1 MPGRFIRRFRHEAL
15 FRWGLDMMLA
25 LLLLWGVLLA
35 LQILLAGQP
44 LSADAQIALSATLF
58 LVLLVLTRLPRH
70 GFFRVLFIGT
80 ACFIVLRYVIWRTT
94 STLPPV
100 EDVLSFIPAVL
111 LYGAEIYAISMFFIS
126 VFVVVDPMRRAPSPV
141 EAAEQEQLPTLDVLV
156 PTYDEPPHIL
166 AATISAAKRM
176 RYPKDKLKVY
186 LLDDGG
192 TDEKRLASPE
202 AVQRA
207 ELLQQ
212 MCRSLGAI
220 YLTRRANENAKAG
233 NLNAALPHSEGELV
247 AVFDADH
254 APTEDFLQETVG
266 YFMRN
271 PKLFLVQ
278 TPHFFI
284 NPDPL
289 ERSLNSFDRMPSENE
304 MFYGVVQ
311 RGLDRWGA
319 SFFCGS
325 AALLRRSALE
335 QVGGFSGRTI
345 VEDCETALDLHS
357 RGWES
362 IYIDRP
368 MVAGLQPETFASFIQ
383 QRTRWC
389 QGMIQIFLLKNP
401 LFKRGLNLG
410 QRIGYLSSILF
421 WFFGIARLSFFLL
434 PLCYL
439 LFGLAIY
446 VATPAEFLA
455 YTAFYIAA
463 TLLTSSYLF
472 GRTRWPLLSE
482 LYEFVQ
488 SVFTTRAILSV
499 FLRPTAPTFK
509 VTAKGE
515 TLQQDRWSEHAR
527 PLVIITLLLTAG
539 LVASLWRWWALPEA
553 RHIVMIVGGW
563 NLFAWLLAV
572 QGLRIACERRQ
583 LRRVPRVQIEEPVAL
598 LVGDRKRLPAY
609 VVDASTTGVKVVLP
623 RGSASREE
631 LQHETLTL
639 EPLKEEG
646 GERASLQ
653 LTTRNIRFEADGLAI
668 GAEFSNPR
676 AEDYRMIA
684 DLIFVS
690 SSRWVT
696 FLEGRR
702 AQSPGVVRGV
712 LRFIWSSLLSA
723 VFVVR
728 FVLNLRSVEMSGNE
742 PFLPLPKRPSGQGDR
757 FAQHPM
763 EAAK

>member
-1 MPGRFIRRFRHEAL
+1 MIPL
-15 FRWGLDMMLA
+15 
-25 LLLLWGVLLA
+25 LLLLWGLLLIVVLVLA
-35 LQILLAGQP
+35 AQP
-44 LSADAQIALSATLF
+44 LSVEAQITLSAALF
-58 LVLLVLTRLPRH
+58 LAALVLMKLPRR

-80 ACFIVLRYVIWRTT
+80 ASFVVLRYFVWRTT
-94 STLPPV
+94 NTIPPSH
-100 EDVLSFIPAVL
+100 DLFSFIPGL
-111 LYGAEIYAISMFFIS
+111 MLYGAELYAMLMFIIS
-126 VFVVVDPMRRAPSPV
+126 VFIVVDPMRRKVVPLQEDKKEELPSV
-141 EAAEQEQLPTLDVLV
+141 DVLV
-156 PTYDEPPHIL
+156 PTYDEPPYIL
-166 AATISAAKRM
+166 AATLSAAKRM
-176 RYPKDKLKVY
+176 RYPSEKLKIY

-192 TDEKRLASPE
+192 TDEKRLASAE

-207 ELLQQ
+207 ELLQE
-212 MCRSLGAI
+212 MCRSLGVN
-220 YLTRRANENAKAG
+220 YLTRQANKNAKAG
-233 NLNAALPHSEGELV
+233 NLNSALQRTEGDLV

-254 APTEDFLQETVG
+254 APTEDFLQQTVG
-266 YFMRN
+266 YFIKN

-289 ERSLNSFDRMPSENE
+289 ERSLNTFDRMPSENE

-357 RGWES
+357 AGWES
-362 IYIDRP
+362 LYVDRP
-368 MVAGLQPETFASFIQ
+368 MVAGLQPESLGSFIQ
-383 QRTRWC
+383 QRSRWC

-401 LFKRGLNLG
+401 LLKRGLNLG
-410 QRIGYLSSILF
+410 QRIGYLSSNLF

-434 PLCYL
+434 PLLYM

-446 VATPAEFLA
+446 IATPVEFLA
-455 YTAFYIAA
+455 YTAFYILI
-463 TLLTSSYLF
+463 TILTSNYLF
-472 GRTRWPLLSE
+472 GKTRWPLLSE

-488 SVFTTRAILSV
+488 SVFTTKAIVSV
-499 FLRPTAPTFK
+499 FLRPTAPIFK

-515 TLQQDRWSEHAR
+515 TLEQDRWSQHAR
-527 PLVIITLLLTAG
+527 PLLVITLLLTAG
-539 LVASLWRWWALPEA
+539 LVAGLWRWWAMPEA
-553 RHIVMIVGGW
+553 REVVMIVGGW

-598 LVGDRKRLPAY
+598 LVGEIKRLPAY
-609 VVDASTTGVKVVLP
+609 VVNASTTGVKVVVP

-631 LQHETLTL
+631 LQGESLTL
-639 EPLKEEG
+639 ESLEQDGRSPVRLK
-646 GERASLQ
+646 LI
-653 LTTRNIRFEADGLAI
+653 TRNVRVESDGIAI
-668 GAEFSNPR
+668 GAEFDKPT
-676 AEDYRMIA
+676 AEGYRMIA

-690 SSRWVT
+690 SNRWLT

-702 AQSPGVVRGV
+702 AQSPGVVKGIV
-712 LRFIWSSLLSA
+712 RFIWSSLLS
-723 VFVVR
+723 VGFIIR
-728 FVLNLRSVEMSGNE
+728 FVLNLRSAKQAESE
-742 PFLPLPKRPSGQGDR
+742 PFLPLPKRDAGDGGR
-757 FAQHPM
+757 FAEHPM
-763 EAAK
+763 GAAR